1 MKFQY
6 GKVLGAAAVTAMTLA
21 PLPASAAS
29 TLEQVKARG
38 SVNCQVGRPEAGTF
52 MLSPEGVWYGR
63 DVAVC
68 RAVAAAIF
76 GDPSK
81 VEFQIVAGGA
91 RFTSLAN
98 GESDLMVRAATNTLK
113 RETQLGLDFTT
124 VNFYDGQGFM
134 VPKSSGIKSALEL
147 DGATVCMDP
156 GTTGVANVADFA
168 SRNKI
173 TINPLMF
180 QDRQVRLA
188 TYLKGGCDAIT
199 TDRSGLASD
208 RASFPNPDEH
218 EILPETISKEP
229 LGAFVRQG
237 DSQWRNIVTW
247 VVHAMVTAEEIGLTS
262 KNIDEAKAKPQSAD
276 QSRFLGLEGDL
287 NVGLG
292 LSPEWAYNIIKHVG
306 NYGEVYDLYMGDGPE
321 GGPKGMGIPRAG
333 SLNASYIDGGL
344 IFAPPFN

>member
-1 MKFQY
+1 MKFLY
-6 GKVLGAAAVTAMTLA
+6 AKALGIAALA
-21 PLPASAAS
+21 LMPLAANAAS
-29 TLEQVKARG
+29 TLEQVKQRG

-52 MLSPEGVWYGR
+52 MLSNDGVWYGR

-68 RAVAAAIF
+68 RAVAAAVL
-76 GDPSK
+76 GDASK
-81 VEFQIVAGGA
+81 VQFQIVAGGA

-156 GTTGVANVADFA
+156 GTTGVANVADYA

-173 TINPLMF
+173 TIKPLMF

-208 RASFPNPDEH
+208 RASFPVPEDH

-262 KNIDEAKAKPQSAD
+262 KNIDEMKAHPQSTD
-276 QSRFLGLEGDL
+276 QSRFMGLEGDL

-306 NYGEVYDLYMGDGPE
+306 NYGEVYELYMGKGPE
-321 GGPKGMGIPRAG
+321 GGPKGMDIPRAG
-333 SLNASYIDGGL
+333 SLNASYRDGGL